1 MSQQHV
7 MNSMPVLNTGLALTS
22 GLPYKVAD
30 MSDSEVAF
38 GRKELELAL
47 HEMPGLEVLMQRH
60 SADKPLAGAR
70 IMGSLHMTIQTGVL
84 IETLIALGAEVR
96 WVSCNIF
103 STQDHAAA
111 AVVAGPDGS
120 AADPKGPAVYA
131 WKGETLEEYWWC
143 TYQAL
148 DWPEHGGP
156 NLILDDGGDATL
168 LVHLGAELEE
178 QGKVAD
184 PNDAES
190 DEHRVILELLKAV
203 REERGQLLAPD
214 GRDDPRCLGR
224 DHHGC
229 PPTVSA
235 AGGGYPS
242 LPAINVNDSV
252 TKSKFDNL
260 YGCRHS
266 LVDAIM
272 RSTDVLITEQES
284 VGAWLVTWAREA
296 YSRSAASRRASRSP
310 KWTPSARCKRA
321 CKASTL

>member
-1 MSQQHV
+1 MSQQYV
-7 MNSMPVLNTGLALTS
+7 MNSMPFLNTGLALTS

-30 MSDSEVAF
+30 MFDSEVAF

-84 IETLIALGAEVR
+84 IETLIALGAEC

-168 LVHLGAELEE
+168 LVHPEPSSKSKGRLPTRTTQRATSTASSSSCSKRSARSEETTTGA
-178 QGKVAD
+178 
-184 PNDAES
+184 
-190 DEHRVILELLKAV
+190 RC
-203 REERGQLLAPD
+203 
-214 GRDDPRCLGR
+214 DDPRCLGR
-224 DHHGC
+224 DHR
-229 PPTVSA
+229 VSTDC
-235 AGGGYPS
+235 
-242 LPAINVNDSV
+242 INGWRRVPR
-252 TKSKFDNL
+252 FP
-260 YGCRHS
+260 
-266 LVDAIM
+266 
-272 RSTDVLITEQES
+272 RSTST
-284 VGAWLVTWAREA
+284 TR
-296 YSRSAASRRASRSP
+296 SRSP
-310 KWTPSARCKRA
+310 SSTTSTDADTALWTQSCGRPTS
-321 CKASTL
+321 